1 MTSRYNVL
9 VFPGGTEIGLEIRT
23 ALGACKEVKL
33 FSAGMNVS
41 NHAPF
46 VFERHFCIPSI
57 YDPSWID
64 SLNNV
69 VDHNNIDYIFPAY
82 DEVLVALANNLQR
95 IKARVVCSPPETCFI
110 TRSKLQTYKCLKD
123 TVPVPEVYESPAAVH
138 NYPVFVKPDR
148 GAGAQGAQIVLYPD
162 ELTTILRRTEG
173 LIILEYLPG
182 DEYTVDCFTDR
193 RAGLLFCGG
202 RQRVRIRSGISM
214 NCRPVSEQTFKELA
228 RAISSRLTFHGAW
241 FFQLKKDHDGSL
253 KLLEVA
259 PRIAGTMAL
268 YRVQGINFPLLSL
281 YEQEGVSVSIL
292 RNHVN
297 VEIDRCLINRY
308 RHDLKYDVVYIDL
321 DDTLVLD
328 GKVNVNLIR
337 FLYQCINSS
346 IRLVLL
352 TKHPTDVEA
361 TLRKHRLDGI
371 FDKVI
376 RVKVGESKA
385 DHIVE
390 ASAIFLD
397 DSFSERKEVSL
408 QRGIPTFDSS
418 MIEMLVDERG

>member
-1 MTSRYNVL
+1 M
-9 VFPGGTEIGLEIRT
+9 
-23 ALGACKEVKL
+23 
-33 FSAGMNVS
+33 
-41 NHAPF
+41 
-46 VFERHFCIPSI
+46 
-57 YDPSWID
+57 
-64 SLNNV
+64 
-69 VDHNNIDYIFPAY
+69 
-82 DEVLVALANNLQR
+82 
-95 IKARVVCSPPETCFI
+95 
-110 TRSKLQTYKCLKD
+110 
-123 TVPVPEVYESPAAVH
+123 PEVYESPAAVH

-321 DDTLVLD
+321 DDTL
-328 GKVNVNLIR
+328 GTR
-337 FLYQCINSS
+337 WQ
-346 IRLVLL
+346 
-352 TKHPTDVEA
+352 
-361 TLRKHRLDGI
+361 G
-371 FDKVI
+371 
-376 RVKVGESKA
+376 
-385 DHIVE
+385 
-390 ASAIFLD
+390 
-397 DSFSERKEVSL
+397 
-408 QRGIPTFDSS
+408 
-418 MIEMLVDERG
+418 